1 MKARVSCKGEAC
13 DSIELSFSF
22 RCLAS
27 YLTTFDSDI
36 VFENIELA
44 LDIDTALRHLENVV
58 LMLHTQLLEGRLVLH
73 VELVLALSNL
83 FD

>member
-1 MKARVSCKGEAC
+1 MKARISCKGEAC

-36 VFENIELA
+36 VFEKIKLS
-44 LDIDTALRHLENVV
+44 LYIGTAFWYLENVI
-58 LMLHTQLLEGRLVLH
+58 LMFHT
-73 VELVLALSNL
+73 
-83 FD
+83 